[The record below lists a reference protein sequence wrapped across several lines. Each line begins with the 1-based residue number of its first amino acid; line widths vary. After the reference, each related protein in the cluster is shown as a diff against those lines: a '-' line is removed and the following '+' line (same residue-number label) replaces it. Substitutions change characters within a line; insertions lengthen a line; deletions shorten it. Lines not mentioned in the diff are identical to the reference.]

1 VAPDDV
7 VVGIVGR
14 LTEVK
19 NHELFLNAI
28 RLLKDSHEASSHVR
42 FVVVGDGALRRPLQQ
57 KVESLGLEANVT
69 FAGNRRDPENFYP
82 ALDIVALT
90 SLNEGTP
97 LTLIEA
103 MANARPVIAT
113 GVGGVVD
120 LLGEPATEVVPE
132 AYFVCPRG
140 LRVRSGDA
148 SAFAA
153 GLARLVRDE
162 QLRREFGERG
172 LQFVE
177 QRYSRERL
185 LKDVS
190 GLYNELMQLAP
201 GSSRVA
207 SGKTHAESRI

>member
-1 VAPDDV
+1 
-7 VVGIVGR
+7 
-14 LTEVK
+14 
-19 NHELFLNAI
+19 
-28 RLLKDSHEASSHVR
+28 
-42 FVVVGDGALRRPLQQ
+42 
-57 KVESLGLEANVT
+57 VT

-120 LLGEPATEVVPE
+120 LLGEPATEVLPE
-132 AYFVCPRG
+132 GYFICPRG

-148 SAFAA
+148 NAFAA

-177 QRYSRERL
+177 QHYSRERL

-190 GLYNELMQLAP
+190 GLYDELMQLEP
-201 GSSRVA
+201 GGSRVT
-207 SGKTHAESRI
+207 SGKTHAESRV